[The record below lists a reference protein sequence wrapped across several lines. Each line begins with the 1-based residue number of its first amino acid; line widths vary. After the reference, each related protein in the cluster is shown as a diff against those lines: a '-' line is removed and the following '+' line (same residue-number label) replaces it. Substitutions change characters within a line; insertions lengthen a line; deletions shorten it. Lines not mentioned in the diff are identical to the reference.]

1 MTTPIKVLIV
11 LAILFLAWVA
21 WGYFSVRSIEQPPY
35 ELLSEKDGIE
45 VRQYDS
51 YIVAE
56 TTLEAGYR
64 EGLNSGFM
72 VVADYIFGNNTKQTD
87 IAMTAPVISEDSP
100 AVSEEIAMTT
110 PVFSEEE
117 GEKKRTIGFVMPSK
131 YTAETLPKPNNDAV
145 TIREV
150 PAQKVAV
157 LRFSGWATEAKV
169 ERYRATFLEKLQE
182 QGFEVSG
189 KPRLAQYNPPWTPPF
204 MRRNEFMIDV
214 QD

>member
-11 LAILFLAWVA
+11 LAVLFLAWVA
-21 WGYFSVRSIEQPPY
+21 WGYFSVRSIEQPSY

-56 TTLEAGYR
+56 TTVEAGYR

-87 IAMTAPVISEDSP
+87 IAMTAPVISEENP

-131 YTAETLPKPNNDAV
+131 YTAETLPMPNNDAV

-157 LRFSGWATEAKV
+157 LKFSGWATETKV
-169 ERYRATFLEKLQE
+169 ERYRASFLEKLQE

-204 MRRNEFMIDV
+204 MRRNEFMIDL